1 MAEAVEQL
9 ESSEGWRRWLRVRR
23 HFRTYSLHNQLLIAL
38 QMPDATRVAG
48 FAAWLKLGY
57 AVRKGESGIHIWAPC
72 RPSRKKIRE
81 WREAGADP
89 EAEPRVFFRMVAVFD
104 RSQVAPLPDFPGG
117 PVALDPPIA
126 PIDGDGLAALFGPLC
141 GLAGS
146 IGVPVT
152 VGDVPPGAGGCYR
165 PARKEIGL
173 QPISA
178 EISPNQQVKTLI
190 HELTHVLVDVERRED
205 DPELG
210 YAEEEVVVECVA
222 FTVCSGLGL
231 DASGFS
237 VPYVASWSS
246 GGEIE
251 RHAALIDRLARR
263 LEEVTSVDADS
274 AKTEDA
280 GGPTKESGPLED
292 REVVVDRRDGDAG
305 GRRHELAIGR
315 A

>member
-23 HFRTYSLHNQLLIAL
+23 HFHTYSLHNQLLIAL

-72 RPSRKKIRE
+72 RPPRKKIRE

-89 EAEPRVFFRMVAVFD
+89 AAEPRVFFRMVAVFD
-104 RSQVAPLPDFPGG
+104 RSQVDPLPDFPGG

-126 PIDGDGLAALFGPLC
+126 PIDGDGLASFFGPLC

-146 IGVPVT
+146 IGVSVT
-152 VGDVPPGAGGCYR
+152 LGDVPPGAEGCYR

-190 HELTHVLVDVERRED
+190 HELAHALVDVDRRDD
-205 DPELG
+205 DPALN

-222 FTVCSGLGL
+222 FTVCSGLDL

-280 GGPTKESGPLED
+280 RGPTKESGPLEE
-292 REVVVDRRDGDAG
+292 REVVVDRRDADGG
-305 GRRHELAIGR
+305 GRRHELAIGQ